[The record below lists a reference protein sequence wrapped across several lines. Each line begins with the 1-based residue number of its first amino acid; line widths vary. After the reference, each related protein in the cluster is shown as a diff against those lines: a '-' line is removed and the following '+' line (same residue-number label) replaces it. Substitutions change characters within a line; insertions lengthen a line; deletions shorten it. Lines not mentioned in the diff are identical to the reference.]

1 MNAKLIKTCDMCP
14 EQYELISETGDTI
27 AYMRLRWGAF
37 TVECPDVG
45 GKVVYSCDYGDEYK
59 GGFYNC
65 KERKTELK
73 KAIKKIEEH
82 YGYSLIT
89 EGIK

>member
-1 MNAKLIKTCDMCP
+1 MNANLIKTCDMCP

-45 GKVVYSCDYGDEYK
+45 GELVYSSDSSDVYK
-59 GGFYNC
+59 GEFNDSS
-65 KERKTELK
+65 ERETELK

>member
-14 EQYELISETGDTI
+14 EQYELINESGDII
-27 AYMRLRWGAF
+27 AYMRLRWGSF

-45 GKVVYSCDYGDEYK
+45 GKVVHSCEYGDEYK
-59 GGFYNC
+59 GEFNNQQ
-65 KERKTELK
+65 ERETELRE
-73 KAIKKIEEH
+73 AIKKIEEH